1 MDFIFL
7 ETDLK
12 IKCEGGKDKQLSKRL
27 LQIDGRTFTQA
38 NIQSVTCASRLSTIE
53 VKYAVVKRAV
63 EATVEIQVPH
73 GNFYGAITAHTT
85 GILHR
90 IVLYDSKVGGVATSD
105 GSGIIQLWRRVIAV
119 CFNEKLIFTIGT
131 QASNSGKQI
140 IQFSPSL
147 NGANQQVIYCG
158 AIKLCFT
165 VTWSVID

>member
-53 VKYAVVKRAV
+53 VKYAVVQ
-63 EATVEIQVPH
+63 T
-73 GNFYGAITAHTT
+73 HTT